1 MVYIG
6 IELRSHNY
14 NASVIPQDYNYNDSI
29 LDFNK
34 KNPNVRAIFIKSA

>member
-14 NASVIPQDYNYNDSI
+14 YASVIPQDYNYNDLT
-29 LDFNK
+29 LDFIK
-34 KNPNVRAIFIKSA
+34 KNPIVSAIFIKSA